1 MAGQMVRRAWR
12 RMPVWL
18 AFGLL
23 ALFLNTGSVW
33 AMAQTRGDATTQ
45 PTRVAA
51 AKTGAAAVFGIDDG
65 GVISSSDATRAL
77 AAATGAYWE
86 RISVNWRSLEPTQGT
101 YDFTSADASLTPL
114 INAGFSL
121 IVYLAENPSWAAN
134 TPCGP
139 VYPDKVTAFANMLGA
154 LAARY
159 PKVKIWAAY
168 NEVDFGDSNTAKN
181 TGGCF
186 GLDDV
191 NGNGIPDY
199 EDYAV
204 MLAAGWKAVHDANSS
219 ALFAMGAVAYDNFNV
234 ATAPKGYPGGGNG
247 GLFNSKFLP
256 KLFTYM
262 KNNLLSNDQKY
273 IDMLLFNYYDIY
285 GPYWQQKVG
294 GIGILAKAKV
304 LRQLMSKN
312 GVPVV
317 PLFVTESGVSSSRY
331 GVGLNGQARCL
342 TITMVRGAAA
352 NLNGVIWWTF
362 KDFADNAQFP
372 QNTWKYGIVDQNLQP
387 KLSYTALQ
395 TVANELDGV
404 TFKKN
409 MTNTTNFSGVEAY
422 SFAGNGMTKFVVWG
436 VGIKPSDSTIPEC
449 AWSRAKKL
457 ATFKAKTL
465 RVVTYLGA
473 VKTIQ
478 DNSKKDQDPRVGYM
492 AIKVGNDP
500 LIVQRNP

>member
-1 MAGQMVRRAWR
+1 MAGQMLRRTWR

-23 ALFLNTGSVW
+23 AVFLSASPVL
-33 AMAQTRGDATTQ
+33 AME
-45 PTRVAA
+45 PPHVAA
-51 AKTGAAAVFGIDDG
+51 EKTGAAAIFGIDDG
-65 GVISSSDATRAL
+65 GVISSGDTTRAL

-101 YDFTSADASLTPL
+101 YDFTSTDASLTPL
-114 INAGFSL
+114 LNAGFSL

-134 TPCGP
+134 TSCGP
-139 VYPDKVTAFANMLGA
+139 VYPDKVASFANMLGA

-159 PKVKIWAAY
+159 PAVKIWAAY
-168 NEVDFGDSNTAKN
+168 NEVDFGDSDWTKN

-191 NGNGIPDY
+191 NGNGVPDY
-199 EDYAV
+199 QDYAV
-204 MLAAGWKAVHDANSS
+204 MLAAGWKAVHDASPS
-219 ALFAMGAVAYDNFNV
+219 ALFASGAVAYDNFNG
-234 ATAPKGYPGGGNG
+234 ATAPKGYPGGGSG

-256 KLFTYM
+256 NLFTYM
-262 KNNLLSNDQKY
+262 KNNLLPNDQKY
-273 IDMLLFNYYDIY
+273 MDMLLFNYYDIY

-304 LRQLMSKN
+304 LRKLMSKN

-331 GVGLNGQARCL
+331 GVGLNGQARCM

-352 NLNGVIWWTF
+352 KLNGVIWWTF
-362 KDFADNAQFP
+362 KDFADNSEHP
-372 QNTWKYGIVDQNLQP
+372 DWKYGIVDQNLQP

-395 TVANELDGV
+395 TMANELDGV

-422 SFAGNGMTKFVVWG
+422 SFVGNGMNKFVVWG
-436 VGIKPSDSTIPEC
+436 IGIKPSDSTIPEC

-457 ATFKAKTL
+457 ATFKAKNL

-478 DNSKKDQDPRVGYM
+478 DNSKKDKDPRVGYM
-492 AIKVGNDP
+492 AIKVGNNP
-500 LIVQRNP
+500 LIVQLNP